1 MALYEF
7 QTSVYL
13 GWSHSGEVVTTGEG
27 TINLSDEEVGILI
40 SQMKV
45 LRSKDYRKL
54 KLSRRY
60 PKLYNKLRRNYRKVA
75 YETEELYWL
84 INGLEE
90 GYYEYD
96 EIELVKYCI
105 ESCGLDPYELYEYY
119 DESEDEEERY
129 ELVLAKFGPWLT
141 NYVKTLHYKEAIE
154 FFYGIMEVQMD
165 FDESYFSN
173 SYSTILPQKIIE
185 MAS

>member
-27 TINLSDEEVGILI
+27 TINLSGEEVGILI

-60 PKLYNKLRRNYRKVA
+60 PKLYNEILHR
-75 YETEELYWL
+75 ELW
-84 INGLEE
+84 
-90 GYYEYD
+90 
-96 EIELVKYCI
+96 
-105 ESCGLDPYELYEYY
+105 
-119 DESEDEEERY
+119 
-129 ELVLAKFGPWLT
+129 A
-141 NYVKTLHYKEAIE
+141 
-154 FFYGIMEVQMD
+154 
-165 FDESYFSN
+165 
-173 SYSTILPQKIIE
+173 
-185 MAS
+185 

>member
-7 QTSVYL
+7 KTNVYL

-27 TINLSDEEVGILI
+27 TINLTDEEVGILV
-40 SQMKV
+40 SKMKE
-45 LRSKDYRKL
+45 LGSNDYRKL
-54 KLSRRY
+54 KLSSNY
-60 PKLYNKLRRNYRKVA
+60 PNLYNKLRRNYRKVA

-105 ESCGLDPYELYEYY
+105 ENCGLDPYELDKYY

-141 NYVKTLHYKEAIE
+141 NYVKTLHYKDAIE
-154 FFYGIMEVQMD
+154 FFYGIMEVEME
-165 FDESYFSN
+165 FDESYFCN
-173 SYSTILPQKIIE
+173 SYSTILPQKIVE
-185 MAS
+185 MAL